1 MTDAH
6 PIWLQG
12 HVLTDADSV
21 ALGLRDADDHLTKV
35 VVISHDCD
43 IQSGSESCI
52 EVIVGKLVKRNGQ
65 FTNAKHPRI
74 IHLNYEQ
81 KEGSDLNAIEL
92 RHSNRRSIEK
102 TEFRVQTPDFDYPI
116 DMDEKRGLKQWLA
129 AKYGRPAFPD
139 EFEKRIRA
147 YDDRKR
153 KIRFENELA
162 EVLREH
168 STYLLGLYFDLGQN
182 RFSDLPEQEP
192 YELSIYAVFDS
203 EKGWVEAEN
212 EAKTLCQKLRERFE
226 FYYGTP
232 DRAELIA
239 LENCAAISDG
249 EFTLAQVRK
258 MDHWRV
264 EFISLEDE
272 TAGDFIDA
280 AQ

>member
-1 MTDAH
+1 MTDAR

-12 HVLTDADSV
+12 HVLTDADSA

-43 IQSGSESCI
+43 IQSGSENSI
-52 EVIVGKLVKRNGQ
+52 EVIVGKLVKKNSQ
-65 FTNAKHPRI
+65 FANAKHPRI
-74 IHLNYEQ
+74 IHLKYEQ
-81 KEGSDLNAIEL
+81 KAGSELDAIEL
-92 RHSNRRSIEK
+92 RHSNRLTFK
-102 TEFRVQTPDFDYPI
+102 KLEFHVQSPDHEYPI

-139 EFEKRIRA
+139 EFEKRIRV
-147 YDDRKR
+147 YDDKKK

-162 EVLREH
+162 EIIRVH
-168 STYLLGLYFDLGQN
+168 STYLLSIYFDLGEN
-182 RFSDLPEQEP
+182 RFNDLPENEP

-203 EKGWVEAEN
+203 EKGWTDAEKEAT
-212 EAKTLCQKLRERFE
+212 TLCGKLRERFE

-239 LENCAAISDG
+239 LEICAAISDSM
-249 EFTLAQVRK
+249 FSLAQLRK

-272 TAGDFIDA
+272 TSGDFIST